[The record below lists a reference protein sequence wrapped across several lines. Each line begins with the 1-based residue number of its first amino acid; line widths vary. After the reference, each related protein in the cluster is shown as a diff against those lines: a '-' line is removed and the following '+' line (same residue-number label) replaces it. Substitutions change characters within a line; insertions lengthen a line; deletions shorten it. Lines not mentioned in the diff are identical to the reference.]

1 MKKQYLKY
9 IIIAAAV
16 IIYAAVCFTCPE
28 QAEAVGSGWQSM
40 INGLLLL
47 IGV

>member
-16 IIYAAVCFTCPE
+16 IIYAAVCFICPE
-28 QAEAVGSGWQSM
+28 QAEAVGRGWQSM

-47 IGV
+47 IGA

>member
-16 IIYAAVCFTCPE
+16 IIYAAVCFICPE
-28 QAEAVGSGWQSM
+28 QAEAVGSGWQAL
-40 INGLLLL
+40 INGLMLL

>member
-16 IIYAAVCFTCPE
+16 IIYAAVCFICPE
-28 QAEAVGSGWQSM
+28 QAETVGRGWQAM
-40 INGLLLL
+40 INGLMLL